1 MPNNLQAKL
10 KQLPKLPGVYFHK
23 DNSGQIIYVGKASNL
38 NNRVRSYFQK
48 NKFRDPKTEV
58 LVNEIADTDWIITE
72 SEAEALFL
80 EAEQV
85 RRYQPK
91 YNILLRDDK
100 SVCFVRINIKDD
112 APSVTITR
120 RPLDDGAE
128 YFGPFLNAGPVRKSL
143 KVLRKIF
150 PYSTH
155 ITLPSRGCL
164 LTHIGL
170 CPGPETN
177 NFNRKKYLK
186 DLRNL
191 ISYMRGNRVI
201 LVNELENDMNSAS
214 KKQEFEKAAQ
224 YRNKLTALNSL
235 RVKII
240 FSDRENMDLSKDHAL
255 FELFELLG
263 LAKPPRR
270 IEGYDISHMSGTDTV
285 ASMVVF
291 TNGVSDKSSYR
302 KFKMRIPGNDDFAHM
317 NEVITRRLSEK
328 NLKQWGN
335 PDLILIDGGK
345 GQLSS
350 ALAARD
356 SYNKKIPMVG
366 LAKKFEEIVVNK
378 ESSLVEINDNILKK
392 LKGFRTDESDDF
404 VRLDLPDSSNLVKLL
419 QRIRDESHRFAV
431 SYHTTLKTSRQT
443 VSSLDSVAG
452 IGPATKK
459 KLIRHFGSTRAAIDA
474 NKVELEKI
482 VGKKITE
489 QIKAQ
494 LGDTGTKNVQ

>member
-1 MPNNLQAKL
+1 
-10 KQLPKLPGVYFHK
+10 
-23 DNSGQIIYVGKASNL
+23 
-38 NNRVRSYFQK
+38 
-48 NKFRDPKTEV
+48 
-58 LVNEIADTDWIITE
+58 
-72 SEAEALFL
+72 
-80 EAEQV
+80 
-85 RRYQPK
+85 
-91 YNILLRDDK
+91 
-100 SVCFVRINIKDD
+100 
-112 APSVTITR
+112 
-120 RPLDDGAE
+120 
-128 YFGPFLNAGPVRKSL
+128 
-143 KVLRKIF
+143 
-150 PYSTH
+150 
-155 ITLPSRGCL
+155 
-164 LTHIGL
+164 
-170 CPGPETN
+170 
-177 NFNRKKYLK
+177 
-186 DLRNL
+186 
-191 ISYMRGNRVI
+191 
-201 LVNELENDMNSAS
+201 MNSAS

-459 KLIRHFGSTRAAIDA
+459 KLIRHFGSTRAVIDA
-474 NKVELEKI
+474 DKVELEKI

-489 QIKAQ
+489 QIKTQ
-494 LGDTGTKNVQ
+494 LSDTGTKNV